1 MQGYMDQGNMISPK
15 DTNKAPITNPKEMEI
30 HELLNKEFLK
40 IVLKMLNELQENVE
54 SNTTKIRK
62 KYMSKMR
69 FSIER
74 WKSLKRTKFWS

>member
-1 MQGYMDQGNMISPK
+1 MISPK

-40 IVLKMLNELQENVE
+40 IVLKTLNELQENVE